1 MENKKSEKMEKLSF
15 KKLNYISAIPEDF
28 KDYFLELDS
37 SVSDELYRQLKDGF
51 LNLNC
56 DDEKRHDY
64 LETLVSFINK
74 NLLEYDNFQKIDFSK
89 IDYNNLRNFTSLS
102 KNCYFKI
109 NNFDTLYEISYNV
122 NTVLPHLS
130 LLSKIGNKDI
140 SNIIEA
146 VFDISDHYHIKQKLE
161 LLNHLLDEGFDISI
175 LNKLGKTKINE
186 VLNFRNDIIKK
197 IDNRF
202 IDSIPNKYPEF
213 TILAIEKNIDYNY
226 ILKHNPSLIYEYESL
241 LKTNIQIDD
250 FYKNG
255 YSDDTL
261 KGIIMLRKS
270 NLDLYEAELVD
281 FFENKE
287 NDAKLKE
294 YFFDFLTTDPTKKT
308 LELFKEYIKNNDI
321 YDVKSIV
328 TIFKKVKNNF
338 FKHPEV
344 IFNLNENI
352 RPVRDF
358 YENFGTDY
366 DLTQF
371 DIEDKSYEFLDKI
384 SEAIYQDYTLEEI
397 FDKDVLK
404 HEDYL
409 LESLSLKRAG
419 ILLPEDEEDLLNLY
433 FNKSNEEYEMLL
445 RVYHKAINGVHFNYD
460 FIEKLEY
467 LLEYNK
473 KNPPV
478 LIDNFINKKLEK
490 IKEILEERK
499 ER

>member
-1 MENKKSEKMEKLSF
+1 MKKIDSKEIEKLSF
-15 KKLNYISAIPEDF
+15 TKLNYISAIPEDF

-37 SVSDELYRQLKDGF
+37 SVSNELYRQLKNGF

-64 LETLVSFINK
+64 LELLVAFINE

-89 IDYNNLRNFTSLS
+89 INYSNLRNFLGLN
-102 KNCYFKI
+102 KELYFKI
-109 NNFDTLYEISYNV
+109 NDFNTLYEIAYNV
-122 NTVLPHLS
+122 NTSNLHLS
-130 LLSKIGNKDI
+130 LLSKVGNKNI
-140 SNIIEA
+140 ENIIE
-146 VFDISDHYHIKQKLE
+146 VIFDASDHYSIKNTLKS
-161 LLNHLLDEGFDISI
+161 LNKLLDEGFDIAI
-175 LNKLGKTKINE
+175 LNKLNKARIKE
-186 VLNFRNDIIKK
+186 VLKLRSDLIKK

-202 IDSIPNKYPEF
+202 IDSIPNKYPKF
-213 TILAIEKNIDYNY
+213 TILAIENNIDYNY
-226 ILKHNPSLIYEYESL
+226 IIKHNPSLICEYKSL
-241 LKTNIQIDD
+241 LKNNIQIDD

-261 KGIIMLRKS
+261 KGIIMLREN
-270 NLDLYEAELVD
+270 NLNLYEAELVD

-287 NDAKLKE
+287 NDTKLKE
-294 YFFDFLTTDPTKKT
+294 YFYDFLTTSPTKKT
-308 LELFKEYIKNNDI
+308 LELFKEYIKNNNI
-321 YDVKSIV
+321 YNVKSIV
-328 TIFKKVKNNF
+328 IIFEKVKNDF
-338 FKHPEV
+338 FKYPEV

-352 RPVRDF
+352 GPVRDF

-384 SEAIYQDYTLEEI
+384 SKALYQDYTLEEI
-397 FDKDVLK
+397 FDKDILK
-404 HEDYL
+404 HEDCL

-419 ILLPEDEEDLLNLY
+419 IPLPEDEEDLFDLY

-445 RVYHKAINGVHFNYD
+445 RAYHKGINGIHFDYS

-478 LIDNFINKKLEK
+478 LIDDFIDKKLEK
-490 IKEILEERK
+490 IKEILGERR